1 VPAAEQALPVSSAEA
16 ADLFADL
23 APCEVLVIAVSGGP
37 DSTALMVLA
46 ARWRSAMRR
55 GPKLVAVTV
64 DHGLRP
70 ESASEAAAVKRL
82 AGKLGIV
89 HRTARWVGKKP
100 STGIQAA
107 GRRARYRLLAMAAR
121 QTGARHI
128 LTAHTLDDQA
138 ETVLIRLSRGSGIT
152 GLAGMARVS
161 GLGPEGDLTAAA
173 PPPALAARVASTAP
187 DACRSRIGC
196 LAPQLAPEG
205 RRSRGT
211 RPRRI
216 ESGTTLVLVRPF
228 LAISKA
234 RLVATLKA
242 EKIPFLR
249 DPSNSDPRFARAR
262 LRNLMPVLAA
272 EGIDSAR
279 LAQLARR
286 AARSEGAVE
295 TAVAEALP
303 RVSLTEWSNSGP
315 ILLDLARLGD
325 LPAEVVLR
333 LLGRAIG
340 AVGNEGP
347 VELGKLEALLEAA
360 GRKRD
365 AGRFRRTLAGA
376 VITVDRG
383 RLAVERAPAR
393 RQRGLKT
400 ARK

>member
-1 VPAAEQALPVSSAEA
+1 
-16 ADLFADL
+16 
-23 APCEVLVIAVSGGP
+23 
-37 DSTALMVLA
+37 
-46 ARWRSAMRR
+46 
-55 GPKLVAVTV
+55 
-64 DHGLRP
+64 
-70 ESASEAAAVKRL
+70 
-82 AGKLGIV
+82 
-89 HRTARWVGKKP
+89 
-100 STGIQAA
+100 
-107 GRRARYRLLAMAAR
+107 
-121 QTGARHI
+121 
-128 LTAHTLDDQA
+128 
-138 ETVLIRLSRGSGIT
+138 
-152 GLAGMARVS
+152 
-161 GLGPEGDLTAAA
+161 
-173 PPPALAARVASTAP
+173 
-187 DACRSRIGC
+187 
-196 LAPQLAPEG
+196 
-205 RRSRGT
+205 
-211 RPRRI
+211 
-216 ESGTTLVLVRPF
+216 VRPF